1 MHHFSELRFDSRIAG
16 DGMASRQGGYPLSK
30 AVPGREAASKPLGR
44 EIVVPA
50 ADVATWSRQSGQL
63 PVRLK
68 HRVGA
73 QVEQKTLRRGKLLAL
88 PPLQLNRSE
97 WQLRKCRSRSLI
109 VLRTLHV

>member
-30 AVPGREAASKPLGR
+30 AVSRCEAASKPLGR

-50 ADVATWSRQSGQL
+50 ADVVTWSRQSGQL
-63 PVRLK
+63 AVRLK

-73 QVEQKTLRRGKLLAL
+73 QVEQKTLRQVKLLAL
-88 PPLQLNRSE
+88 QPLQLHCAER
-97 WQLRKCRSRSLI
+97 QLRKCSSRSLI
-109 VLRTLHV
+109 VFRSLHV